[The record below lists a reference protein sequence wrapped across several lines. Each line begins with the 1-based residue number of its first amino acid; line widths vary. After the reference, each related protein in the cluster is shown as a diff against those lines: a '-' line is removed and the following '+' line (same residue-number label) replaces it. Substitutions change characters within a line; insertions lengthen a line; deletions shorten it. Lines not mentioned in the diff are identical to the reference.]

1 MRSCCKRLRLC
12 VVYLHT
18 AAPSS
23 SITAAPAD
31 GFAHRLT
38 LLQLASRR
46 VASYACLVAN
56 LILPGGERLDIPRR
70 LWFPSVMTL
79 LSLFAGGLYL
89 GKLISGPQPAGAA
102 YWTTETI
109 HGKVVKVAGKPVR
122 VLVPAR
128 TIYSQGKIVTVIA
141 PHTVDLTQTRR
152 ATTIISTVRGTR
164 TLTQTTTVP
173 TTITTVTT
181 VPTTVT
187 QTGTVTET
195 ITETVTDTGTTTVST
210 SGPTT

>member
-1 MRSCCKRLRLC
+1 M
-12 VVYLHT
+12 
-18 AAPSS
+18 
-23 SITAAPAD
+23 
-31 GFAHRLT
+31 
-38 LLQLASRR
+38 
-46 VASYACLVAN
+46 AN

-79 LSLFAGGLYL
+79 VSLFAGGLYL
-89 GKLISGPQPAGAA
+89 GKVISGPQPAGAA
-102 YWTTETI
+102 YLTTETI
-109 HGKVVKVAGKPVR
+109 HGKVIKVAGKPVR

-128 TIYSQGKIVTVIA
+128 TITSQGKIVTVA
-141 PHTVDLTQTRR
+141 PRTIDLTQARR

-164 TLTQTTTVP
+164 TIMQTTTVP

-187 QTGTVTET
+187 ETGTVTET
-195 ITETVTDTGTTTVST
+195 ITVTDTGTTTVTT

>member
-1 MRSCCKRLRLC
+1 
-12 VVYLHT
+12 
-18 AAPSS
+18 
-23 SITAAPAD
+23 
-31 GFAHRLT
+31 
-38 LLQLASRR
+38 
-46 VASYACLVAN
+46 VAN

-89 GKLISGPQPAGAA
+89 GKVISGPQSAGAA
-102 YWTTETI
+102 YLSTETI

-122 VLVPAR
+122 VLVPAD
-128 TIYSQGKIVTVIA
+128 TVYNQGKIVTVIA

-164 TLTQTTTVP
+164 TITQTTNVP
-173 TTITTVTT
+173 TTITDVTT

-187 QTGTVTET
+187 ETGTVTET
-195 ITETVTDTGTTTVST
+195 ITVTDTGTTTVST
-210 SGPTT
+210 SAAGS